1 MFILTVSDAQ
11 SIFVLQNIKSIDYS
25 CLKIMRSP
33 QVWQVTL
40 ILTLGILSV
49 SSTAIFIRLAL
60 EASGQLGL
68 EFSLFLAASRLII
81 ASIVLLPAWRTVI
94 KNEVSLK
101 AYYYAIG
108 AGFSLAFHF
117 VFWITSLSFTSIA
130 ASTTLVTTNPIWVAL
145 LSWFWFK
152 EKLKK
157 ITILGIFIALL
168 GGIFIALGGNDI
180 NNSYSQPLLGNILA
194 LMGALFVSF
203 YLIFGKIAQQEGL
216 KISSYSVIVY
226 TMAAILLF
234 PLPFFFGTGYTHYPN
249 NVYVYVVLMAI
260 FSQLIGHTS
269 INWSVRYVSPTLITL
284 GILFE
289 PIGAS
294 FFGFLIFQEIPSI
307 LVLIGAIIILVGVII
322 AVISSQDKEK
332 SA

>member
-1 MFILTVSDAQ
+1 MAQ
-11 SIFVLQNIKSIDYS
+11 SVFVLQNIKSIYHS

-33 QVWQVTL
+33 QLWQVTL

-60 EASGQLGL
+60 EASGKLGL

-81 ASIVLLPAWRTVI
+81 ASMVLLPAWRTVV
-94 KNEVSLK
+94 KNKASVK
-101 AYYYAIG
+101 AYYYAVG

-117 VFWITSLSFTSIA
+117 ICWITSLSFTSIA
-130 ASTTLVTTNPIWVAL
+130 ASTTLVTTNPIWVVL

-152 EKLKK
+152 EKPKK
-157 ITILGIFIALL
+157 LTLFGILIALL
-168 GGIFIALGGNDI
+168 GGILITLGGNDA
-180 NNSYSQPLLGNILA
+180 NNAYRQPLLGNTLA
-194 LMGALFVSF
+194 LLGAFFVSF

-216 KISSYSVIVY
+216 TITSYSVIVY

-234 PLPFFFGTGYTHYPN
+234 PLPFMFGSGYTNYPN
-249 NVYVYVVLMAI
+249 SVYFYVLLMAI

-269 INWSVRYVSPTLITL
+269 INWSVRYVSPTLVTL

-289 PIGAS
+289 PIGSS
-294 FFGFLIFQEIPSI
+294 FLGFIIFQEIPSI
-307 LVLIGAIIILVGVII
+307 FVLIGAIIILVGVII
-322 AVISSQDKEK
+322 AVISSQNKDK
-332 SA
+332 SV